1 MIGALVECKAT
12 GNIGV
17 VVDAGASHLIRG
29 VEFLVR
35 FANEEKWLRFCTLEV
50 IK

>member
-1 MIGALVECKAT
+1 MIGRLVECKAT

-17 VVDAGASHLIRG
+17 VIDADHIRG